1 MSLRK
6 ITKKK
11 VVTVRPDD
19 TVVKAAKLMEEKNV
33 GSVVVVENRKP
44 VGILT
49 DRDIAIRVVAKKAD
63 INSILVKDAMTKK
76 IVTGRDNQR
85 VAELAK
91 VMHENGIRRVPI
103 VNKKGMLSGIITLD
117 DLLYMMGLKAR
128 FF

>member
-63 INSILVKDAMTKK
+63 INSILVKDVMTKK

-103 VNKKGMLSGIITLD
+103 VDKKGMLSGIITLD

>member
-63 INSILVKDAMTKK
+63 INSILVKDVMTKK

-103 VNKKGMLSGIITLD
+103 VDKKGTLSGIITLD